1 MSKSDQVPLRINNG
15 DWAPWEG
22 AVEVVGKNGDSLF
35 WTTSGVHGSDPTFIV
50 RAVNA
55 HDELIAAL
63 EECAEYF
70 DNKADADH
78 DYETGYIPN
87 KEMRLWSVCDEA
99 LKLARKS

>member
-1 MSKSDQVPLRINNG
+1 MSKSKDDIFEEIIGYL
-15 DWAPWEG
+15 
-22 AVEVVGKNGDSLF
+22 VE
-35 WTTSGVHGSDPTFIV
+35 
-50 RAVNA
+50 
-55 HDELIAAL
+55 AL

-87 KEMRLWSVCDEA
+87 TEMRLLVTCNEA